1 MNSQFQAS
9 VALSRYV
16 LDSRGIDFNVDITY
30 KRLRHKSRHITYSYT
45 LVINLER
52 IDNRGC
58 QQQIE

>member
-30 KRLRHKSRHITYSYT
+30 KRLRHKSRHITYS
-45 LVINLER
+45 
-52 IDNRGC
+52 
-58 QQQIE
+58 